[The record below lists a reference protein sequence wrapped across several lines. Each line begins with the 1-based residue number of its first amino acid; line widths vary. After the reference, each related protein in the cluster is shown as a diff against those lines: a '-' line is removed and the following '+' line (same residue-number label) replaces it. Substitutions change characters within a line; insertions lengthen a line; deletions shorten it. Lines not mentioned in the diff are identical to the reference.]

1 MIFCQAVVKARGYS
15 LFVAVDNYDAP
26 TRTLTCVARD
36 AASIYQDVPTPREIE
51 QLLDSCFWRPL
62 IAATDV
68 VHKMCVMGALLINYP
83 TLEKLDADA
92 ALSLQSAC
100 GFTEEEALHFVRSLL
115 EEAPGM
121 TDLRHLCGQYVFP
134 QASGTAQCLLH
145 PRLVLNHVF
154 ELSLPHPPVDEDS
167 FRLLSDI
174 LETLPE
180 ESDIPGALTL
190 NDLIELLATGAVNI
204 GGKTASPFDIYAAK
218 AVNWSALH
226 FAGALT
232 YDRQSGDTF
241 RVTNGET
248 LSLVNPFLDA
258 VDSLSS
264 NPSL

>member
-1 MIFCQAVVKARGYS
+1 
-15 LFVAVDNYDAP
+15 
-26 TRTLTCVARD
+26 
-36 AASIYQDVPTPREIE
+36 
-51 QLLDSCFWRPL
+51 
-62 IAATDV
+62 
-68 VHKMCVMGALLINYP
+68 MGALLINYP

-92 ALSLQSAC
+92 ALSLQSTC

-248 LSLVNPFLDA
+248 LSLVSPFLDA
-258 VDSLSS
+258 VDSPSS